1 MRPPAR
7 AHVRPPTVPRRGG
20 FIILFGARTIV
31 SNDADASP
39 GPVEAVCPRCS
50 RRVGMLAKS
59 YRTWFTLFF
68 LPLFPISGRT
78 RFTECPGCGAQFKLS
93 PEELRS
99 RIGAADAVA
108 NQQAI
113 ALYNSLRASPGNAMT
128 LHQLMATYAGMQEY
142 DQAISSANQ
151 FRDALFSSEQCMV
164 MLGRVFLAKNDYPQ
178 AVQWFD
184 AAISRNPQFGE
195 AYYYKAIAYL
205 LATPPEPEKAVAAA
219 RAARSAGYPGAEEV
233 LKDAE
238 ARVRGAAG

>member
-7 AHVRPPTVPRRGG
+7 ARARPSFLPRRGG
-20 FIILFGARTIV
+20 FILLFGARTIV
-31 SNDADASP
+31 SNDAPPSA
-39 GPVEAVCPRCS
+39 GGVEAVCPRCA

-59 YRTWFTLFF
+59 YRTWFTIFF

-99 RIGAADAVA
+99 QIGAADAAA

-128 LHQLMATYAGMQEY
+128 LHQLMTTYAGMQEY

-151 FRDALFSSEQCMV
+151 FRDALYSSEQCMA
-164 MLGRVFLAKNDYPQ
+164 MLGRVFLAKNDPAQ

-184 AAISRNPQFGE
+184 AAISRNPQYGE
-195 AYYYKAIAYL
+195 AHYYKAIAYL
-205 LATPPEPEKAVAAA
+205 LATPPEPDKAAAAA
-219 RAARSAGYPGAEEV
+219 RAARGAGYPGAEDV
-233 LKDAE
+233 LRDAE
-238 ARVRGAAG
+238 ARARGER